1 MMRYL
6 SKYQKFKESLVIDMQ
21 FQDISDLME
30 SLNVWHDLIFSS
42 IGAEEVDP
50 YETFKL
56 DRSFYQE
63 RLTLDLL
70 SDNIEFINS
79 LSSIGLK
86 KSDIKITDDFETF
99 VNKALK
105 FMLIFKSNANELENP
120 DFIIVESWNE
130 TAKKW
135 EVPKVYKLKEDI
147 KKFYDKLTSKTIE
160 ILDGS
165 ENYIYVTSN
174 GNDWSLQN
182 TDKENDVWRK
192 SLRKEELEELVDS
205 RKVKVVII

>member
-1 MMRYL
+1 MRYL
-6 SKYQKFKESLVIDMQ
+6 SSYQKFKESLVIDMQ

-30 SLNVWHDLIFSS
+30 SLKIWHDLIFSS

-56 DRSFYQE
+56 PTDFYQG
-63 RLTLDLL
+63 RLTIDFLA
-70 SDNIEFINS
+70 DNIEFINS

-86 KSDIKITDDFETF
+86 KSDVKTTDDFETF
-99 VNKALK
+99 VNKPLK

-120 DFIIVESWNE
+120 EFMLVQSWNDSL
-130 TAKKW
+130 KKW
-135 EVPKVYKLKEDI
+135 EDLKVYKLKEDI

-165 ENYIYVTSN
+165 ENYIYTTSN
-174 GNDWSLQN
+174 GNDWNLQN
-182 TDKENDVWRK
+182 SDKENDIWK
-192 SLRKEELEELVDS
+192 KTLRKEELEELVDS
-205 RKVKVVII
+205 RKVKITII

>member
-1 MMRYL
+1 MRRIKTY
-6 SKYQKFKESLVIDMQ
+6 KMFRESLVIDMQ

-50 YETFKL
+50 YDTFKL
-56 DRSFYQE
+56 DKSFYQE
-63 RLTLDLL
+63 RLTLDFLA
-70 SDNIEFINS
+70 DNIEFINS

-86 KSDIKITDDFETF
+86 KSDVKTTDDFETF
-99 VNKALK
+99 VNKPLK

-120 DFIIVESWNE
+120 EFILVQSWNE
-130 TAKKW
+130 TLKKW
-135 EVPKVYKLKEDI
+135 EDLKVYKLKEDI

-165 ENYIYVTSN
+165 ENYIYTTSN
-174 GNDWSLQN
+174 GNDWQLQN
-182 TDKENDVWRK
+182 SDKENDIWK
-192 SLRKEELEELVDS
+192 KTLRKEELEELVDS
-205 RKVKVVII
+205 RKVKITII